1 MKSKNVLKSLVKGL
15 SLCFLVKAYFFT
27 SPLHAVNNLSSCT
40 REMVFNLS
48 VEGNLMVEKSHVTFL
63 TNQKSTQSQS

>member
-27 SPLHAVNNLSSCT
+27 SAPINVKP
-40 REMVFNLS
+40 
-48 VEGNLMVEKSHVTFL
+48 EGGGGGVGL
-63 TNQKSTQSQS
+63 TTGF